1 MSHEMM
7 RKVGYDMAYI
17 FRYSQREGT
26 QAAKTLPDDVPD
38 DVKHRRN
45 QILLEELARHV
56 KAANAAA
63 VGTLA
68 QVLVEGPSPRN
79 PRRWCGRSLTNKMVL
94 FSPDPAL
101 TPGTLADFRIVH
113 ATENAL
119 YGEPART
126 TPPCA

>member
-1 MSHEMM
+1 MSEHNAQIASLDGMPKKEKKKVLKRMVREVM
-7 RKVGYDMAYI
+7 KDKRYRKAIKKSPAPV
-17 FRYSQREGT
+17 S
-26 QAAKTLPDDVPD
+26 K
-38 DVKHRRN
+38 
-45 QILLEELARHV
+45 